1 MRTSRSVVF
10 FFGFVRGM
18 SGWFGCCVDVS
29 ACAHALTI
37 PPSLIS
43 TYAHIQPHTYI
54 YTSLSHKRTLPRL
67 RGPQRRRA
75 HRLVQELALVQ
86 QRRPIRVRTPD
97 AVRDVDGGGRGGLAV
112 CVGWREWVGADFSV
126 FVKNSAGKWLDREG
140 SAHLAAAVCWW
151 WRRWAKRR
159 RTAPAATRCAR
170 V

>member
-10 FFGFVRGM
+10 FGGFVRGM
-18 SGWFGCCVDVS
+18 SGWFGRCVGLS

-67 RGPQRRRA
+67 RGPQRGRA
-75 HRLVQELALVQ
+75 HRLVQKLALVQ

-112 CVGWREWVGADFSV
+112 GVGGGNGLGPIF
-126 FVKNSAGKWLDREG
+126 
-140 SAHLAAAVCWW
+140 
-151 WRRWAKRR
+151 
-159 RTAPAATRCAR
+159 RCSSKIVQANG
-170 V
+170 